1 MLTENIMYP
10 TTFYNFTVQEWL
22 RNHTVNGKNWM
33 GQGPEVNLIKFYKLQ
48 VQLLFSDSKAWFK
61 CPTLHEPDLIH

>member
-1 MLTENIMYP
+1 
-10 TTFYNFTVQEWL
+10 
-22 RNHTVNGKNWM
+22 M

-61 CPTLHEPDLIH
+61 RQTLHEPDLIHWIKYLNSLASESMPVSISDSSAILPT

>member
-1 MLTENIMYP
+1 
-10 TTFYNFTVQEWL
+10 
-22 RNHTVNGKNWM
+22 M

-61 CPTLHEPDLIH
+61 RQTLHEPDLIHWIKYLKKSLASESMPVSISDSSAILPT

>member
-10 TTFYNFTVQEWL
+10 TTFTTSLFQEWL
-22 RNHTVNGKNWM
+22 RNHTCKWKELDGSK
-33 GQGPEVNLIKFYKLQ
+33 PEVNLIKFYKLQ

-61 CPTLHEPDLIH
+61 HQTRHEPDLIH